1 MRKLFYSPV
10 IWLAVTI
17 LFTLAFYACRRTS
30 IFSPSGTDGP
40 LSVTTAKKYFKEFTK
55 TAGRE
60 VPKKFF
66 TNSADSANS
75 KPNKKYVMW
84 KKAYT
89 SENDQFA
96 FVEAPLYYNQKIS
109 AVLSSDGEPIDQGV
123 KRKIFDASLNRLVVY
138 KDKKTGVIGQYIVNY
153 IPDISYLEKHKY
165 DISHNQI
172 NKLDKDFTGYIK
184 YMTWDGEPKTILK
197 IKDGKAVS
205 KGRYRT
211 EIINDKNGKTSRSLS
226 GNAAAKEVCET
237 WTEITLVMVCWVMD
251 PEYPNVMECNE
262 HWDFVDY
269 EICHDDGTGYDFCS
283 DPAHFDF
290 PECYNGPNPPTGE
303 GTPPPPTSNDVY
315 NPGQLV
321 ISNYGPAI
329 DLQQLFNCF
338 NNVSDIGATY
348 TVRLCVELPDNV
360 DYNRLAGMLMYGGHS
375 YITATKTNGNTTI
388 AQSFGFYPI
397 YEVSNHNSVFY
408 YDNTTWTSKIK
419 DDGGRKNDL
428 YFEKTLSASDF
439 AVFQN
444 TAKSLAVRPY
454 RVLSSNCTDYALDVF
469 NAIVGPD
476 LVVVNDWISPLGY
489 NYGTTPSGLYKKL
502 LLQTYTNTTFP
513 NTSLYAGAR
522 QAPAGSG
529 LCP

>member
-1 MRKLFYSPV
+1 MKKPFYTP
-10 IWLAVTI
+10 IICLAVTI
-17 LFTLAFYACRRTS
+17 LFTLTFHACHKAS
-30 IFSPSGTDGP
+30 NISPSNADNS
-40 LSVTTAKKYFKEFTK
+40 LSLTTAKKYFKEFIK

-66 TNSADSANS
+66 TNSSDSANA
-75 KPNKKYVMW
+75 KPNKKYIMW
-84 KKAYT
+84 KKAYI
-89 SENDQFA
+89 SQNDQFT
-96 FVEAPLYYNQKIS
+96 FVEAPLYYNQKLS
-109 AVLSSDGEPIDQGV
+109 AVLSSDDQPIDQEV
-123 KRKIFDASLNRLVVY
+123 KRKIFNASLNRLVVY
-138 KDKKTGVIGQYIVNY
+138 KDKITGVVGQYIVNY
-153 IPDISYLEKHKY
+153 IPDISYLEKHKN

-172 NKLDKDFTGYIK
+172 DKLDKDFTGYIK
-184 YMTWDGEPKTILK
+184 YMTWDGEPRIILK
-197 IKDGKAVS
+197 IKDGKTVS
-205 KGRYRT
+205 KGKYKK
-211 EIINDKNGKTSRSLS
+211 EIINDKNGKVSRSLYS
-226 GNAAAKEVCET
+226 NTAAKEVCET
-237 WTEITLVMVCWVMD
+237 WTEITVVMLCWVID
-251 PEYPNVMECNE
+251 PEYPSIYECNE
-262 HWDFVDY
+262 YWDFVDY
-269 EICHDDGTGYDFCS
+269 EICHDDGTGYDFCA

-290 PECYNGPNPPTGE
+290 PECYNGPNPPTDE
-303 GTPPPPTSNDVY
+303 GSPPPPTNNDAY
-315 NPGQLV
+315 NPGRLV

-375 YITATKTNGNTTI
+375 YITATKTNGTTTI

-408 YDNTTWTSKIK
+408 YDNTPFTSKIK

-439 AVFQN
+439 TVFQN
-444 TAKSLAVRPY
+444 TAKSLASRQY

-469 NAIVGPD
+469 NTIVGPD
-476 LVVVNDWISPLGY
+476 LVVVNDWKSPLDY

-502 LLQTYTNTTFP
+502 LFQTYTNYTFP
-513 NTSLYAGAR
+513 NTALFVGPR
-522 QAPAGSG
+522 LAPTGSG